1 MIVKRGDIF
10 YADLGPVIG
19 SEQDGIRPVLIIQ
32 NDMGN
37 KYSPTVI
44 ALAITTK
51 KKNSLPTH
59 IPIKKSLISGLKKD
73 SIILVEQ
80 IRTIDKARLIKK
92 VGHLDNL
99 EMDKVKKALKL
110 SFNIRGDIEE
120 YLNNWY
126 K

>member
-32 NDMGN
+32 NDIGN

-51 KKNSLPTH
+51 TKTYIPTH
-59 IPIKKSLISGLKKD
+59 IPIEKGVSGLKKD

-80 IRTIDKARLIKK
+80 IRTIDKARLIEK
-92 VGHLDNL
+92 VGHLGDDIM
-99 EMDKVKKALKL
+99 EEVKKALKL
-110 SFNIRGDIEE
+110 SFNLRGNIED
-120 YLNNWY
+120 YIGPW
-126 K
+126 

>member
-32 NDMGN
+32 NDIGN

-51 KKNSLPTH
+51 TKANIPTH
-59 IPIKKSLISGLKKD
+59 IPIEKESSGLKKD

-80 IRTIDKARLIKK
+80 IRTIDKARLIEK
-92 VGHLDNL
+92 VGHLDKDIM
-99 EMDKVKKALKL
+99 EDVKRALKL
-110 SFNIRGDIEE
+110 SFNLRGNIEDFFD
-120 YLNNWY
+120 NW
-126 K
+126 